1 MTEINEAAAKGADEA
16 RSTLPALLDLAEARE
31 VHGHSQARPSR
42 RRGCADCSLR
52 GDPAGPAIQAT
63 LASFAER
70 IGRRLVGRGQHA
82 HDSRDAR
89 RMEPLKLEDLPAN
102 AVVLID
108 TAPIVYVL
116 EGHPQL
122 AQRFRPIFEA
132 KEAGALQL
140 AITTVTITEV
150 MTGPEQSLFLTMDRD
165 HDRSNYNEL
174 ATRYREVFST

>member
-1 MTEINEAAAKGADEA
+1 
-16 RSTLPALLDLAEARE
+16 
-31 VHGHSQARPSR
+31 
-42 RRGCADCSLR
+42 
-52 GDPAGPAIQAT
+52 
-63 LASFAER
+63 
-70 IGRRLVGRGQHA
+70 
-82 HDSRDAR
+82 
-89 RMEPLKLEDLPAN
+89 MEPLKLEDLPAN

>member
-1 MTEINEAAAKGADEA
+1 
-16 RSTLPALLDLAEARE
+16 
-31 VHGHSQARPSR
+31 
-42 RRGCADCSLR
+42 
-52 GDPAGPAIQAT
+52 
-63 LASFAER
+63 
-70 IGRRLVGRGQHA
+70 
-82 HDSRDAR
+82 
-89 RMEPLKLEDLPAN
+89 MEPLKLEDLPAN

-150 MTGPEQSLFLTMDRD
+150 MTGPAQSLFFTRDRD
-165 HDRSNYNEL
+165 DDRSNYNEL
-174 ATRYREVFST
+174 AARYREVFSSWRVISVDYDIACQAARLRAIYRLRLPDAVEVASALAINADALVTHDRDFTRLKSGPMRIMS